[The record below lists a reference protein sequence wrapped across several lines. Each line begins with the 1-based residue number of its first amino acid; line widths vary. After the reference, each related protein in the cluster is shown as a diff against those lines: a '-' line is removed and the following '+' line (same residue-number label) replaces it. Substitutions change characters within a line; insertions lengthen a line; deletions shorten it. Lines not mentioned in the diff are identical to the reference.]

1 MCPMSRKVGNL
12 IDFRKM
18 YADTKEQLAK
28 LNAGHI
34 DPRGR
39 VGDLSLP
46 EKQMVEIAKPWPWT
60 ARCSLWMNP
69 PPP

>member
-1 MCPMSRKVGNL
+1 MCPMRPRKVGNL

-34 DPRGR
+34 DPRAGR
-39 VGDLSLP
+39 GFVPAGKADGGDS
-46 EKQMVEIAKPWPWT
+46 QNRV
-60 ARCSLWMNP
+60 R
-69 PPP
+69 